1 MIELHKN
8 TARFAGA
15 DPENPER
22 GGWSPFPTA
31 SYINT
36 FYFSE
41 NSIKILQNFK
51 EKEVAGSPSAH
62 P

>member
-8 TARFAGA
+8 TSRFAGA

-22 GGWSPFPTA
+22 GGWAPFPLA

-36 FYFSE
+36 CYF
-41 NSIKILQNFK
+41 F
-51 EKEVAGSPSAH
+51 
-62 P
+62 